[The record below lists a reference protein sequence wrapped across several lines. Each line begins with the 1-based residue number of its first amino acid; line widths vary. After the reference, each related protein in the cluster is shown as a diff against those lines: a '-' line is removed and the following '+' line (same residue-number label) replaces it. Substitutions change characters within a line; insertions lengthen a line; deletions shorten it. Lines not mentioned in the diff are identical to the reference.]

1 MNKRS
6 FMNKRMGVSRR
17 GFLGGAVGTLG
28 TVGVAPNL
36 RAALQG
42 DFQPQGITRALG
54 PRWIRSFQAPDGTIY
69 LLGSMK
75 STDGG
80 RSVVMCDKSDP
91 ELGNEVM
98 VRSTPS
104 DSFELPYGFAH
115 IISRRGL
122 FLGFGFRVLP
132 VDKGGAAAVGGLVEP
147 AEGRCVTEMWRSFDN
162 LKTIEKGE
170 TSVFLP
176 EAGKI
181 LTTKWTPEDTAE
193 KLAGWAG
200 LFFWRGV
207 VERSDGSLLMSMYG
221 NFEQDRMRST
231 DPRSRGE
238 GTYKMRCF
246 VVRSTDQGKTWRYV
260 STIAAPRAGVVDDTE
275 GPNEPWIEQLDD
287 GRILAVMRTGHYTPM
302 IASWSEDGGET
313 WTEAV
318 DMGLGPGVDACVLK
332 LRDGRLAMA
341 YGQLV
346 QRSGP
351 KTEDWRQEDQRRR
364 CQLALNLDGTGE
376 SWVTTTVADF
386 EPWGKA
392 WTYRSAYPTIFEVEP
407 GVIVY
412 QCDADLWRVEL

>member
-1 MNKRS
+1 
-6 FMNKRMGVSRR
+6 MNKRMGVSRR
-17 GFLGGAVGTLG
+17 GFLGGAVRTLG

-69 LLGSMK
+69 LLGSLK

-80 RSVVMCDKSDP
+80 RSVVLCDKSDP

-98 VRSTPS
+98 LRATPS
-104 DSFELPYGFAH
+104 DSFEVPYGFGH
-115 IISRRGL
+115 LISLRGL
-122 FLGFGFRVLP
+122 FLGLGYRVVP
-132 VDKGGAAAVGGLVEP
+132 VDKGGATVWGLVEP
-147 AEGRCVTEMWRSFDN
+147 PAGRCVATLWRSFDN

-176 EAGKI
+176 EAGRI

-200 LFFWRGV
+200 IFFMRGV
-207 VERSDGSLLMSMYG
+207 VEMPDGSLLVSMCG
-221 NFEQDRMRST
+221 NFEQDRTRPT
-231 DPRSRGE
+231 DPRARAE
-238 GTYKMRCF
+238 GTYKMRVF
-246 VVRSTDQGKTWRYV
+246 VVRSTDQGKTWRYL
-260 STIAAPRAGVVDDTE
+260 STISAPRAGVVDDTE
-275 GPNEPWIEQLDD
+275 GPNEAWIEQLDD

-302 IASWSEDGGET
+302 IASWSGDGGET

-318 DMGLGPGVDACVLK
+318 NMGLGPGADPCLLK
-332 LRDGRLAMA
+332 LRDRRLALA

-351 KTEDWRQEDQRRR
+351 RKEDWRQEDLRRR

-392 WTYRSAYPTIFEVEP
+392 STYRSAHSTIFEVEP

-412 QCDADLWRVEL
+412 QCDADLWRLRL